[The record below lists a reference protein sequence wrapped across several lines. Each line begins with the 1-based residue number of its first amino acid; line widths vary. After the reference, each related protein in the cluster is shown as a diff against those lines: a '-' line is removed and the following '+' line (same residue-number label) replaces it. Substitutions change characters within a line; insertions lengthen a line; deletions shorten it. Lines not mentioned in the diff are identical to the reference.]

1 VSEGATYLIK
11 SLASENGKCTMD
23 FATMEACITNSKVQN
38 FTTPTWLDN
47 GRLGNVADLQIV
59 I

>member
-1 VSEGATYLIK
+1 MVVCLKVLLI
-11 SLASENGKCTMD
+11 SENGKCTTD